1 MSPTRLLQRAAGALA
16 ALLLA
21 LPAQAQPAYTRDQV
35 MADLRAGLDW
45 IAATHPDIAHTAD
58 PGAIE
63 ARLARVEAALPEDLT
78 RREAWIAIG
87 GFGPLYADAHAGFA
101 APALNLGPLPPVKIA
116 NGQVRIAETIHPD
129 SRFEPGDLLIEIDGH
144 DVGAMVQGLIPTLR
158 GESDA
163 LRARILELRFADFL
177 ALWTGSAELR
187 RVTVRR
193 GDALLS
199 LALNPGTD
207 RPGPAAAAFSME
219 IAGAEAR
226 LGVDTFSR
234 EREAE
239 FAAFLEASFA
249 EIAASGAERLVIDL
263 RENGGG
269 ARQLSDRLMAYLT
282 DQRYTPLS
290 AVAARV
296 AEENIGRLPPGAE
309 IGQVVSLP
317 FAQWVEPPADL
328 AHRFEGDITVLIGP
342 NTYSQAIVFA
352 ATAQDF
358 AIARLAGEP
367 TIGAANQTGQV
378 QRLVLEHTG
387 FEARAP
393 LYIFTRASGETGGA
407 PLRPGEG

>member
-1 MSPTRLLQRAAGALA
+1 MSPTRLLQLAASAFA
-16 ALLLA
+16 ALLFA
-21 LPAQAQPAYTRDQV
+21 LPALAQPVYTRDQV
-35 MADLRAGLDW
+35 IADLRAGLDW

-58 PGAIE
+58 PGAVE
-63 ARLARVEAALPEDLT
+63 ARLAQVSARLPEDLT
-78 RREAWIAIG
+78 RREAWAVIG

-101 APALNLGPLPPVKIA
+101 VPASDLGPLPPVKIA
-116 NGQVRIAETIHPD
+116 DGQVLIADTVHPD
-129 SRFEPGDLLIEIDGH
+129 SAFKPGDRLVEIDGH
-144 DVGAMVQGLIPTLR
+144 DVDAMVQELTPTLR

-177 ALWTGSAELR
+177 AVWTGSSELGT
-187 RVTVRR
+187 VTVRR

-199 LALNPGTD
+199 LRLDPEID
-207 RPGPAAAAFSME
+207 RPGPAAAAFSLE
-219 IAGAEAR
+219 IADVEAR

-234 EREAE
+234 ERETE
-239 FAAFLEASFA
+239 FAAFLETAFA
-249 EIAASGAERLVIDL
+249 EIAASGVDRLVIDL

-282 DQRYTPLS
+282 DQRYTALS
-290 AVAARV
+290 AVTARV

-328 AHRFEGDITVLIGP
+328 AHRFAGEITVLIGP

-358 AIARLAGEP
+358 GVARLDGDP

-407 PLRPGEG
+407 PLRPDGG